1 MSDSYTRPKGT
12 QDLLPGD
19 QAYWDFVRATVVDLA
34 RAYGF
39 ERIDTPLFEETALFA
54 RGVGEATDIVE
65 KEMYSFRD
73 KGERELTLRP
83 EFTAGVVR
91 AYIENGLRV
100 LPKPVKL
107 YSMGPAFRYEQP
119 QAGRYRQFHQFNA
132 EIFGI
137 EDPLADLEIMLLAW
151 DIYAALGFQ
160 NLSFQLNST
169 GCPKCRPEYV
179 ATLASYYHAHAGEI
193 CEDCQRRLE
202 TNPLRVLDCKQRQCQ
217 PIIEAAPKITDHLC
231 EECRQHFERLRGH
244 LDDLGKPYTINSRL
258 VRGLDYYTK
267 TVFEVWAEGIGAQ
280 SAVCGGGR
288 YDGLMELL
296 DGPPTPAVGFAAG
309 LERAV
314 LVMQHQQVEPPAL
327 PIPPVYVAY
336 LDKRTRSRAVQLLVR
351 IREAGIGAQIAM
363 SGSLR
368 SQLRHADK
376 RGARFVLILGED
388 ELDRGEVTVKD
399 LGSEGA
405 QQAVPLAEI
414 VPWLEARLE
423 EA

>member
-1 MSDSYTRPKGT
+1 M
-12 QDLLPGD
+12 
-19 QAYWDFVRATVVDLA
+19 
-34 RAYGF
+34 
-39 ERIDTPLFEETALFA
+39 
-54 RGVGEATDIVE
+54 
-65 KEMYSFRD
+65 
-73 KGERELTLRP
+73 
-83 EFTAGVVR
+83 
-91 AYIENGLRV
+91 
-100 LPKPVKL
+100 
-107 YSMGPAFRYEQP
+107 
-119 QAGRYRQFHQFNA
+119 
-132 EIFGI
+132 
-137 EDPLADLEIMLLAW
+137 
-151 DIYAALGFQ
+151 
-160 NLSFQLNST
+160 
-169 GCPKCRPEYV
+169 
-179 ATLASYYHAHAGEI
+179 
-193 CEDCQRRLE
+193 
-202 TNPLRVLDCKQRQCQ
+202 
-217 PIIEAAPKITDHLC
+217 
-231 EECRQHFERLRGH
+231 
-244 LDDLGKPYTINSRL
+244 
-258 VRGLDYYTK
+258 RGLDYYTK